1 MRRDVCFYFESDV
14 VSVYKAYIAA
24 ATNSQFR
31 RECHEQPYHTFSF
44 GVNFSFKYNM
54 NGGSCTL
61 HFMPYGRGTAVDLR
75 FSLAQ
80 GAGARYGKYAK
91 DLSNAASSY
100 IGVPYSETNIDIEE
114 FLREENKVG
123 ASAAAPQ
130 PVPAQQV
137 AEQSVAAQPVMAQ
150 PIAPQP
156 ESTPFVPK
164 FCANC
169 GAKLLENA
177 KFCVSCGQKI

>member
-1 MRRDVCFYFESDV
+1 MRRDICFYFESDV
-14 VSVYKAYIAA
+14 VNVYKAYIAA

-31 RECHEQPYHTFSF
+31 RECHEEPYHTFSF

-61 HFMPYGRGTAVDLR
+61 HFMPYGSGTAVDLR

-80 GAGARYGKYAK
+80 GVGARYGKYAA

-100 IGVPYSETNIDIEE
+100 IGVPYSQANIDINE
-114 FLREENKVG
+114 FLKEENKVT
-123 ASAAAPQ
+123 ASAVTP
-130 PVPAQQV
+130 PSVPAQP
-137 AEQSVAAQPVMAQ
+137 VAAQPV
-150 PIAPQP
+150 APQP

-169 GAKLLENA
+169 GTKLLENA
-177 KFCVSCGQKI
+177 KFCVNCGQKI